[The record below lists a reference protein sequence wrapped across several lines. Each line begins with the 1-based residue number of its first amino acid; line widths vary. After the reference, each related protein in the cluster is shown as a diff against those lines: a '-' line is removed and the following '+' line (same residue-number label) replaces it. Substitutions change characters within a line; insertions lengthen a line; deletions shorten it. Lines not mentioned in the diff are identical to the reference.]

1 MIQIRLLQPSDR
13 KDLFNL
19 VDKVDKD
26 LVGMYTETDE
36 LVEDW
41 INNIITGVWEI
52 YVAIISREETL
63 ENKNRR
69 RKLLPWNRKKN
80 DIVGI
85 VTLYGDWKEDVDI
98 QKGEFDV
105 GITVAEQFQ
114 KKGVG
119 KELLSFIVKRGLE
132 LKYEKASLWTR
143 ADNLPMIKLA
153 LKSGFTQGSKRT
165 RYGYKWINYYL
176 ELIKKKKEKKDP
188 SFI

>member
-1 MIQIRLLQPSDR
+1 MLMIQIRLLQPSDR

-26 LVGMYTETDE
+26 LVGMDTETDE

-52 YVAIISREETL
+52 YVAIISQEEAL

-69 RKLLPWNRKKN
+69 RKLLSWKRKKN
-80 DIVGI
+80 DIIGI
-85 VTLYGDWKEDVDI
+85 VTLYGDWKEDEDI
-98 QKGEFDV
+98 QKGEFDI

-114 KKGVG
+114 NKGVG

-143 ADNLPMIKLA
+143 VDNLPMIKLA
-153 LKSGFTQGSKRT
+153 LKAGFTQRRKRT
-165 RYGYKWINYYL
+165 RNGYEWINYSL
-176 ELIKKKKEKKDP
+176 ELIIEKK
-188 SFI
+188 